1 MRIKT
6 AILDGDK
13 NYVDR
18 LLQYFQIH
26 YSDKL
31 ELSVFSDPEALYESL
46 GSQQLDLLLVDSRI
60 RI

>member
-46 GSQQLDLLLVDSRI
+46 GSRAVGPASGGQSDQD
-60 RI
+60 

>member
-46 GSQQLDLLLVDSRI
+46 GSQDQD
-60 RI
+60 